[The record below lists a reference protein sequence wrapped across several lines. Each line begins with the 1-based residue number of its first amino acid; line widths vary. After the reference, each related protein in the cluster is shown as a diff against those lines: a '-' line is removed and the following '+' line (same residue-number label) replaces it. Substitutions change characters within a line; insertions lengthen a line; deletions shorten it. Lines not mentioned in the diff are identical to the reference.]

1 MRKPGSDHVEK
12 FHNTVIVVFF
22 ILFAL
27 VGRYLSEFGGISFV
41 ISAHAGDD
49 PAMRELW
56 EIHPEFEVF
65 SPQVIAVVPID
76 NLSYDQK
83 IEEFLYQEVH
93 DRLMAKGYRRISM
106 DKVSSVMAKLGIQTP
121 GMLQGISIQR
131 LGEELGCQGI
141 IVGQIDQSATIHA
154 GIYDAVVAS
163 CSLRLIHCKSG
174 ETIWQ
179 ASQWRTAHRQWQL
192 DPINMLINFS
202 LHKNASREDRL
213 AWLVQ
218 EMFKTLPDGPVK
230 IETDNLFQK
239 AVEIDAQVQ

>member
-1 MRKPGSDHVEK
+1 MVKIISK
-12 FHNTVIVVFF
+12 ITIIVFF
-22 ILFAL
+22 ILFAGEGITL
-27 VGRYLSEFGGISFV
+27 NEFGCIQFV
-41 ISAHAGDD
+41 SSVQANDD
-49 PAMRELW
+49 PAMREFW
-56 EIHPEFEVF
+56 EIHPEFEMF
-65 SPQVIAVVPID
+65 SPQVIAVAPID

-83 IEEFLYQEVH
+83 FEEFLYQEVH
-93 DRLMAKGYRRISM
+93 DRLTAKGYRRISM

-121 GMLQGISIQR
+121 GMLQGIPFQR

-141 IVGQIDQSATIHA
+141 IVGQIDQSASIHA

-163 CSLRLIHCKSG
+163 CSLRLIHCQSG

-202 LHKNASREDRL
+202 YHKNASREDRL